1 MIVQVDC
8 AVRGQGA
15 QGRNSWDGG
24 GPVKCPV
31 RVRSNQIVE
40 PCARIYMSPD
50 LQKPDLQKPDLQKPD
65 LQNAIVLLFSSQA
78 ILLTLLLPS
87 L

>member
-31 RVRSNQIVE
+31 RVRSNQVVE
-40 PCARIYMSPD
+40 PCARIYMS
-50 LQKPDLQKPDLQKPD
+50 PDLQKPDLQKPD

>member
-50 LQKPDLQKPDLQKPD
+50 LQKPDLQ
-65 LQNAIVLLFSSQA
+65 NAIVLLFSSQA